1 RPARPQRLSGLAV
14 SAATPV
20 GQTEA
25 RRSTHVIHNK
35 DGAGIQTVEYAG
47 SEAGVAERQ
56 QESLYGTLDTE
67 VTETPQLDLIVVD
80 SITST
85 CTETG
90 LEPHTRLD
98 ENHIS
103 ENCRS
108 LMKNSRKSTSS
119 VISFTVTGLMNS
131 NLSFN
136 SSLDS

>member
-1 RPARPQRLSGLAV
+1 
-14 SAATPV
+14 
-20 GQTEA
+20 
-25 RRSTHVIHNK
+25 VIHNK